1 MPPRSR
7 EEYFN
12 LPLEVDESTGAVTKT
27 YVLVIYDIGDNKRR
41 TFLAKTLSGFG
52 YRVQESAFEAI
63 LTKTQLTKLLTKIHR
78 FSKEEDNIRI
88 YKIRG
93 DAAVTFY
100 GDGQLVNAEDFE
112 FI

>member
-1 MPPRSR
+1 MPPIQR

-12 LPLEVDESTGAVTKT
+12 LPLEVDESSGTITKT
-27 YVLVIYDIGDNKRR
+27 YVLVIYDIIDNKRR

-52 YRVQESAFEAI
+52 YRVQESAFEAM
-63 LTKTQLTKLLTKIHR
+63 LTKPQLAKLLTKIEQ
-78 FSKEEDNIRI
+78 FSQDEDNIRI

-100 GDGQLVNAEDFE
+100 GEGRLVSGEDFI

>member
-1 MPPRSR
+1 MPQASR

-12 LPLEVDESTGAVTKT
+12 LPLDVDESSGALMKAF
-27 YVLVIYDIGDNKRR
+27 VLVIYDIADNKRR

-52 YRVQESAFEAI
+52 YRVQESAFEAV
-63 LTKTQLTKLLTKIHR
+63 LTKAQLTRLMTRVER
-78 FSKEEDNIRI
+78 FSKEGDNIRI

-100 GDGQLVNAEDFE
+100 GEGRLISAEDIE